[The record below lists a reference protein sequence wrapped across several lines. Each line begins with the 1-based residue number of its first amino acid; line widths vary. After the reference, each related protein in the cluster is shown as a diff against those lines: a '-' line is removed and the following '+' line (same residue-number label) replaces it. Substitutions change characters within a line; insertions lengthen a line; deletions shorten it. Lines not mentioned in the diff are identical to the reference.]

1 MLFVELALIRWT
13 SSNNLYLVHMTN
25 FVLLASFLGI
35 GMGFLRAK
43 ARRDLFPLA
52 SILLATLVA
61 FVLAF
66 PVRTGTGRGG
76 RWELVGSF
84 DWAPLPRWLSLTVIF
99 VLTVGTLMA
108 LAQEVA
114 RTFARF
120 EPLEAYRLDVMGS
133 LTGIVT
139 FAALSFL
146 RLPPLGWGLVG
157 TAAFVVLLG
166 RRVQLLRHG
175 PAIALAALVLMLG
188 AESVVGTFQWSP
200 YYKIHTTQLSGGLF
214 RVEVNNTPLQT
225 ALPVADI
232 RRDSPFYLYPYTY
245 AGSRDDVLVV
255 GAGTGNDVAVALA
268 QGAKRV
274 DAVEIDPAILQL
286 GRDHHPDRPFA
297 DPRVTTHVDDGRAF
311 MERTNRRYDLIL
323 LALPDS
329 ATIVTGQS
337 ALRLENYLFTTQA
350 LTQARS
356 LLKPDGTFAMYNYY
370 EPWLLDRYANTV
382 RTVYDAAPCVQ
393 LGPSYGPRQ
402 QAVLTL
408 RKDAS
413 TGGCTTTWSPRTAA
427 LEPSVDDRPFPY
439 LGSRTIPSFYLWMLG
454 LVLIASVVGV
464 RTVAGPLRTMRPYV
478 DLFFMGAAFL
488 LLETKNVVQF
498 ALLFGTTWA
507 VNAAVFA
514 GVLLSVL
521 AAIEVARRVTIRRP
535 ILLYAALLAA
545 LAAAWLIPQDALAR
559 PLTGAPVPGRRDHR
573 VRADLHR
580 QPAVRGAVQ
589 GSWVQHGRLRGQ
601 PARRDGR
608 GSAGVP
614 RPDLRLQR
622 AAGRGGAALRV
633 GAADRS
639 QAPGGAAGLSLP
651 RRGPSL
657 GVWRAG
663 PAGGTLSHGDQQTSV
678 HDQRPP
684 LGRGERGWRP
694 DRTVCSLQQTPPTR

>member
-1 MLFVELALIRWT
+1 MQLDDEVGHAAQPTPVRAEARPTGAERLLAPGDRTRLVLASALMLFVELALIRWT

-35 GMGFLRAK
+35 GMGFLRAR
-43 ARRDLFPLA
+43 ATRDLFPLA
-52 SILLATLVA
+52 PLLLVA
-61 FVLAF
+61 LVGFVLAF

-76 RWELVGSF
+76 RWQLVGMF
-84 DWAPLPRWLSLTVIF
+84 DLAPLPRWLSLSVIF
-99 VLTVGTLMA
+99 VLAVATLMA

-120 EPLEAYRLDVMGS
+120 EPLEAYRLDVVGS
-133 LTGIVT
+133 LTGIVC

-146 RLPPLGWGLVG
+146 RLPPLGWGLV
-157 TAAFVVLLG
+157 AVAVFVVLLG
-166 RRVQLLRHG
+166 RRLRLLRRW

-188 AESVVGTFQWSP
+188 AESVVGSFQWSP
-200 YYKIHTTQLSGGLF
+200 YYKIHTTQLAGGLF

-245 AGSRDDVLVV
+245 AGSRDDVLVI

-274 DAVEIDPAILQL
+274 DAVEIDPAIMQL
-286 GRDHHPDRPFA
+286 GRDHHPDRPFS

-311 MERTNRRYDLIL
+311 MERTDRHYDLIL

-413 TGGCTTTWSPRTAA
+413 TGGCTTTWSPRSAA

-454 LVLIASVVGV
+454 LVLLASLVGV

-521 AAIEVARRVTIRRP
+521 AAIEVARRVTIGRP
-535 ILLYAALLAA
+535 VLLYAALLAA
-545 LAAAWLIPQDALAR
+545 LAAAWLIPQDALLDLSLVPRFLAGV
-559 PLTGAPVPGRRDHR
+559 TIAFAPIFI
-573 VRADLHR
+573 ANLLF
-580 QPAVRGAVQ
+580 AVRFKGA
-589 GSWVQHGRLRGQ
+589 GSSTVAFGANLLG
-601 PARRDGR
+601 AMVG
-608 GSAGVP
+608 GALEYLALIFGFNALLVVVAV
-614 RPDLRLQR
+614 LY
-622 AAGRGGAALRV
+622 GAALLTGYRHLV
-633 GAADRS
+633 AI
-639 QAPGGAAGLSLP
+639 
-651 RRGPSL
+651 
-657 GVWRAG
+657 RA
-663 PAGGTLSHGDQQTSV
+663 
-678 HDQRPP
+678 
-684 LGRGERGWRP
+684 
-694 DRTVCSLQQTPPTR
+694 

>member
-1 MLFVELALIRWT
+1 MQHEHEVGRTAEVTPARSQAWGRIRTPGDRTRLVLASALMLFVELALIRWT

-35 GMGFLRAK
+35 GLGFLRAK
-43 ARRDLFPLA
+43 AGRDLFPLA
-52 SILLATLVA
+52 PVLLASLVA
-61 FVLAF
+61 FVLTF

-76 RWELVGSF
+76 RWQLVGLF
-84 DWAPLPRWLSLTVIF
+84 DWSPLPRWFSLTVIF
-99 VLTVGTLMA
+99 VLTVATLMA

-114 RTFARF
+114 RTFTRF
-120 EPLEAYRLDVMGS
+120 EPLEAYRLDVVGS
-133 LTGIVT
+133 LTGIAC

-157 TAAFVVLLG
+157 TAVFVVLLG
-166 RRVQLLRHG
+166 RRVIRW
-175 PAIALAALVLMLG
+175 PVVALGALVLMLG
-188 AESVVGTFQWSP
+188 AESVAGTFQWSP

-245 AGSRDDVLVV
+245 AGARDDVLVI

-268 QGAKRV
+268 QGAQRV
-274 DAVEIDPAILQL
+274 DAVEIDPAIMQL
-286 GRDHHPDRPFA
+286 GRDHHPDRPFS

-311 MERTNRRYDLIL
+311 MERTERRYDLIL

-382 RTVYDAAPCVQ
+382 RTVYDASPCVQ

-408 RKDAS
+408 RKDAG
-413 TGGCTTTWSPRTAA
+413 TGGCTTTWTPRTAA

-454 LVLIASVVGV
+454 LVLLASVIAV
-464 RTVAGPLRTMRPYV
+464 RTVAGPLRTMRPYT
-478 DLFFMGAAFL
+478 DLFFMGTAFL

-545 LAAAWLIPQDALAR
+545 LAAAWLIPQDALLDLSLVPRFLAGV
-559 PLTGAPVPGRRDHR
+559 TIAFAPIFI
-573 VRADLHR
+573 ANLLF
-580 QPAVRGAVQ
+580 AVRFKGA
-589 GSWVQHGRLRGQ
+589 GSSTVAFGANLLG
-601 PARRDGR
+601 AMVG
-608 GSAGVP
+608 GALEYLALIFGFNALLIVVA
-614 RPDLRLQR
+614 LLY
-622 AAGRGGAALRV
+622 GAALLTGRHHLV
-633 GAADRS
+633 
-639 QAPGGAAGLSLP
+639 
-651 RRGPSL
+651 PS
-657 GVWRAG
+657 RA
-663 PAGGTLSHGDQQTSV
+663 
-678 HDQRPP
+678 
-684 LGRGERGWRP
+684 
-694 DRTVCSLQQTPPTR
+694 